1 MRLARICA
9 FVTLMV
15 VLGNSFIETSAAE
28 TAQQRQARLNRQKK
42 KNMAK
47 KGTKLPV
54 TNNVPAA
61 PLPVRPL
68 PTGNA
73 GLPGVNTVDK
83 EADFTVDDDA
93 TIQQLTKFASG
104 LNYVA
109 AQIGDLKE
117 GVLATLTLKGDKIE
131 NVSGTIVKLT
141 DSNKKITLRM
151 TIPSGQTP
159 PEQAGRPCTMVSIR
173 TAVEAT
179 EAKKDAE
186 AKK

>member
-9 FVTLMV
+9 FLTLLV
-15 VLGNSFIETSAAE
+15 VFGNAIVECDAAAP
-28 TAQQRQARLNRQKK
+28 TPQQRANQKK
-42 KNMAK
+42 KARAK
-47 KGTKLPV
+47 KGQKLPP
-54 TNNVPAA
+54 TNNVPPT
-61 PLPVRPL
+61 PLPPNVRVL
-68 PTGNA
+68 PNGNA

-83 EADFTVDDDA
+83 EADFTVEDDA
-93 TIQQLTKFASG
+93 TIQQLTKFPSG

-109 AQIGDLKE
+109 AEIGDLRE

-159 PEQAGRPCTMVSIR
+159 PDQAGRPCTMVSIR
-173 TAVEAT
+173 TAVEKADAKP
-179 EAKKDAE
+179 EAKANN
-186 AKK
+186 